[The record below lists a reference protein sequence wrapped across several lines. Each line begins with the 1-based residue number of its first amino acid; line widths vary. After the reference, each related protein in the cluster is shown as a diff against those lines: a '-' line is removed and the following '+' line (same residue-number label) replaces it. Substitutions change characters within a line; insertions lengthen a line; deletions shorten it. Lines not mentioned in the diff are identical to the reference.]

1 MKILWESKESGWK
14 NVDHAFQHI
23 VSLSLLSL
31 SYSCCKN
38 VFPQNLQISNGNEDI
53 VGIHR
58 MGLEERM
65 FVDHAFL
72 HIVVCLHLLSQTF
85 SDYKKHG
92 AKLQIQIEK
101 SNNC

>member
-1 MKILWESKESGWK
+1 ME
-14 NVDHAFQHI
+14 
-23 VSLSLLSL
+23 
-31 SYSCCKN
+31 
-38 VFPQNLQISNGNEDI
+38 NEDI

-92 AKLQIQIEK
+92 AKLQN
-101 SNNC
+101 SNGK